1 MQETWVQPLGW
12 EDPLSLWR
20 RERLPTS
27 VFWPGEFHGQSSLA
41 GYSPWGRKELDTT
54 EWLSKMSYKCSFL
67 TVASISTM
75 HLKFYLLCAESN
87 SIWLICYSLLIH
99 IPGESFQQGI
109 SLSIHLG
116 IRAKGQAGFEG
127 SRDLGFRIQDVQAPM
142 GRQRWKGMFI
152 CDLYRLF
159 TEWEIYCWKQFSF
172 YNSGQRMTFR
182 VR

>member
-1 MQETWVQPLGW
+1 
-12 EDPLSLWR
+12 
-20 RERLPTS
+20 
-27 VFWPGEFHGQSSLA
+27 
-41 GYSPWGRKELDTT
+41 
-54 EWLSKMSYKCSFL
+54 
-67 TVASISTM
+67 M

-159 TEWEIYCWKQFSF
+159 TEWEIYC
-172 YNSGQRMTFR
+172 
-182 VR
+182 